1 MILNS
6 FTIFC
11 FNLLQFTTL
20 TKIISNIYKNLAKQK
35 AQPMNWSAPNREK
48 VSFASKHSKIN
59 NKYHVY
65 CKHHLNGVLFCL
77 ATKH

>member
-1 MILNS
+1 MIPNS
-6 FTIFC
+6 FTAYC
-11 FNLLQFTTL
+11 FSLWQFTTR

-35 AQPMNWSAPNREK
+35 AQPMSWSILNREK
-48 VSFASKHSKIN
+48 VSFALKHSKIN
-59 NKYHVY
+59 NKYRVY